1 MRTRIELGTSG
12 DIELFEDISTPLNFT
27 IADIRTPETRQGSY
41 SKTISIPGSK
51 QNNKLLGHIFDIN
64 IGDCTF
70 NPKIKTP
77 ARLYINDIP
86 QLTGYMQ
93 LLKIKKLDN
102 YKIEYEVAIFGKSS
116 NIFLEI
122 GDGLLTDLNY
132 NEFDHLYSR
141 DEQEGSWT
149 QDYTYGYV
157 YPLID
162 YGFDTDINK
171 YDTEHLFPAT
181 YVRTYVDKIFEG
193 AGYTYQSS
201 FFDSDLFKKLIIPY
215 NGTNLKLSGAQ
226 TEARVFNAYDNTLR
240 TYTGAVTGTNSGG
253 SPVTQL
259 TIANET
265 NDPSNQFNTS
275 TYIATIAN
283 SGYYNLYATVEFYLS
298 ATSSTTFPAA
308 PTQGY
313 LRVERKPNGSSI
325 WNVINSN
332 SSAAIGFY
340 PASSGDISSTYSIY
354 CGTGNV
360 FLAQGDQLRLRF
372 FTAANGIVGASY
384 DIKVPA
390 VVFENSVINS
400 GLVEGNTI
408 DYNQAI
414 PPNIK
419 QKDFLI
425 SLIRMF
431 NLYVD
436 VDKDNDKKLIIEPRD
451 DFYSSGSIKDWTYKL
466 DISRDLEY
474 TPLGDLNFRRS
485 KYTYKKDVDKYNK
498 QYEDTWKE
506 VYGEYVYDNGNEFY
520 TNESKTEIIFSPTP
534 ICDDVS
540 SNRVVPRLWKEESNG
555 QIKPSQFNL
564 RILYWGGL
572 LSCNVD
578 WVHTAR
584 GAADVS
590 RSTYPYAGH
599 VDNPVTP
606 TLDLSFGVPREI
618 YYYTNQYTN
627 NNLFN
632 RYHKKFIEEITN
644 KDSKVVVGY
653 FHLTPLDI
661 LLLDFRDEFY
671 FDNQRFRLNKIY
683 DYNPIVN
690 EITKCEFIK
699 VKESSQFVAETIT
712 VNGFGTASGA
722 VVTSPFLGND
732 VIVRYD
738 NNETQRGDS
747 GSGNTFGSGVK
758 SYLGNGQDNYVHDY
772 SRNVAL
778 INSSGDT
785 VYAGLKNVT
794 LINTNDVTVTSGDV
808 AFING
813 APIPSMIPLYSPI
826 KTITSNYNLFVYDGT
841 LLCDCTAGNITINLT
856 YTQEQYAKQWVQF
869 TTNGTVITV
878 YFTKIINVKKIDSTA
893 NTVTLDPAGSATI
906 DGQLTQVLSTQY
918 DNITIQ
924 WDGTNWHIL

>member
-171 YDTEHLFPAT
+171 YDVEHLFPAT

-201 FFDSDLFKKLIIPY
+201 FFDSTFFKKLIIPY
-215 NGTNLKLSGAQ
+215 NGTNLKLTGAQ
-226 TEARVFNAYDNTLR
+226 LDARLFSAFDSTLR
-240 TYTGAVTGTNSGG
+240 TYFPNSNPTPTNI
-253 SPVTQL
+253 L
-259 TIANET
+259 TIASET
-265 NDPSNQFNTS
+265 NDPSNQYNTG
-275 TYIATIAN
+275 TYTWTVAN
-283 SGYYNLYATVEFYLS
+283 TGYYNIYGSMDYYHYNNDLGSPGYVTTKLS
-298 ATSSTTFPAA
+298 CKVNNTFI
-308 PTQGY
+308 
-313 LRVERKPNGSSI
+313 GSNFNI
-325 WNVINSN
+325 IDCNFF
-332 SSAAIGFY
+332 SAV
-340 PASSGDISSTYSIY
+340 GDISSTGNIY
-354 CGTGNV
+354 LGLGNI
-360 FLAQGDQLRLRF
+360 FLTAGDTVKMYISSEPQNF
-372 FTAANGIVGASY
+372 YYNY
-384 DIKVPA
+384 QDKVSA
-390 VVFENSVINS
+390 VVFENSAINS
-400 GLVEGNTI
+400 GLYSGSTI
-408 DYNQAI
+408 DYNAVI

-419 QKDFLI
+419 QKDFLT
-425 SLIRMF
+425 SLIKMF

-451 DFYSSGSIKDWTYKL
+451 DFYSSGSIKDWSYKL

-474 TPLGDLNFRRS
+474 TPLGDLNFRRL
-485 KYTYKKDVDKYNK
+485 KYQYKKDTDKYNK
-498 QYEDTWKE
+498 LYEDTWKE
-506 VYGEYVYDNGNEFY
+506 VYGEYIHDTGNEFY
-520 TNESKTEIIFSPTP
+520 TNESKTEVIFSPTP

-540 SNRVVPRLWKEESNG
+540 SNRVVPRLWKEESGG
-555 QIKPSQFNL
+555 QIKPSQFNI

-572 LSCNVD
+572 LSTNVD

-606 TLDLSFGVPREI
+606 TLDLSFGVPKEI
-618 YYYTNQYTN
+618 YYYTNQYTD

-699 VKESSQFVAETIT
+699 VKESRPFIASTIDVTGYGVTSGTIT
-712 VNGFGTASGA
+712 L
-722 VVTSPFLGND
+722 SPFLGM
-732 VIVRYD
+732 D
-738 NNETQRGDS
+738 NITERNNNTRVDGDT
-747 GSGNTFGSGVK
+747 GSGNTFGSGVR
-758 SYLGNGQDNYVHDY
+758 SYIGNGQDNYVHDY

-778 INSSGDT
+778 INSSGST
-785 VYAGLKNVT
+785 IYAGLENVA
-794 LINTNDVTVTSGDV
+794 LINSDDVTVTSGDV
-808 AFING
+808 TFVNSV
-813 APIPSMIPLYSPI
+813 PVPSIIPLYAPI
-826 KTITSNYNLFVYDGT
+826 KTVYANYDTLITDSTILVDAS
-841 LLCDCTAGNITINLT
+841 AGNVTISVNFLLT
-856 YTQEQYAKQWVQF
+856 EYLQNWVQF
-869 TTNGTVITV
+869 SSGGSTLTV
-878 YFTKIINVKKIDSTA
+878 FQTKILNIKKIDSSA
-893 NTVTLDPAGSATI
+893 NTVTIDPAGSATI
-906 DGQLTQVLSTQY
+906 DGSLTKVLTTQY
-918 DNITIQ
+918 DNLTIQ

>member
-122 GDGLLTDLNY
+122 GDGLLTDLDY
-132 NEFDHLYSR
+132 TEFNHQYSR
-141 DEQEGSWT
+141 DEQEVSWT

-171 YDTEHLFPAT
+171 YDVEHLFPAT
-181 YVRTYVDKIFEG
+181 YVRTYLDKIFEG

-201 FFDSDLFKKLIIPY
+201 FFDSTFFKKLIIPY

-226 TEARVFNAYDNTLR
+226 VEARIFNAYDSTLR
-240 TYTGAVTGTNSGG
+240 SYAGNSV
-253 SPVTQL
+253 PVTL
-259 TIANET
+259 TIASET
-265 NDPSNQFNTS
+265 NDPSNQFNTA
-275 TYIATIAN
+275 TYKATIAN
-283 SGYYNLYATVEFYLS
+283 SGYYNVYGVINYYLESTGAATGVSDTRVNLQLYHT
-298 ATSSTTFPAA
+298 
-308 PTQGY
+308 
-313 LRVERKPNGSSI
+313 PNGSPFS
-325 WNVINSN
+325 NVLNGNFQDFSWFPTG
-332 SSAAIGFY
+332 AGQTAT
-340 PASSGDISSTYSIY
+340 SGDIYL
-354 CGTGNV
+354 GTGNV
-360 FLAQGDQLRLRF
+360 YLGQGDVIELKIWSL
-372 FTAANGIVGASY
+372 TNNTIVAPHN
-384 DIKVPA
+384 IKVTD
-390 VVFENSVINS
+390 VVFENSVVNS
-400 GLVEGNTI
+400 GLVSGNTV

-419 QKDFLI
+419 QKDFLT
-425 SLIRMF
+425 SLIKMF

-451 DFYSSGSIKDWTYKL
+451 DFYSSGSIKDWSYKL

-474 TPLGDLNFRRS
+474 TPLGDLNFRRL
-485 KYTYKKDVDKYNK
+485 KYQYKKDTDKYNK
-498 QYEDTWKE
+498 LYEDTWKE
-506 VYGEYVYDNGNEFY
+506 VYGEYVHDTGNEFY

-540 SNRVVPRLWKEESNG
+540 SNRVVPRLWKEESGG
-555 QIKPSQFNL
+555 QIKPSQFNI

-572 LSCNVD
+572 IANNVD
-578 WVHTAR
+578 WIHTAR
-584 GAADVS
+584 GGADVS

-606 TLDLSFGVPREI
+606 TLDLSFGVPKEI
-618 YYYTNQYTN
+618 YYYTNQYTD

-699 VKESSQFVAETIT
+699 VKESRPFIASTIDVTGYGVTSGTIT
-712 VNGFGTASGA
+712 LSPFFGTD
-722 VVTSPFLGND
+722 N
-732 VIVRYD
+732 IVER
-738 NNETQRGDS
+738 NNNTRVDGDS
-747 GSGNTFGSGVK
+747 GSGNTFGSGVR
-758 SYLGNGQDNYVHDY
+758 SYMGNGQDNYVHDY
-772 SRNVAL
+772 TSNIAL
-778 INSSGDT
+778 INSSGST
-785 VYAGLKNVT
+785 IYAGLENVT
-794 LINTNDVTVTSGDV
+794 LINTNNTTVSSGDV
-808 AFING
+808 VFINHV
-813 APIPSMIPLYSPI
+813 PMPSIVPLYSSI
-826 KTITSNYNLFVYDGT
+826 KTVYADYNT
-841 LLCDCTAGNITINLT
+841 LVTDSTILVDASAGRNVTINVNFLLT
-856 YTQEQYAKQWVQF
+856 EYLQNWVNF
-869 TTNGTVITV
+869 TFGTTNLTV
-878 YFTKIINVKKIDSTA
+878 FQTKILNIKKIDSSA
-893 NTVTLDPAGSATI
+893 NTVTIDPDGSATI
-906 DGQLTQVLSTQY
+906 DGSATKTLTTQY
-918 DNITIQ
+918 ESIMIQ
-924 WDGTNWHIL
+924 WDGTNWYKIA

>member
-171 YDTEHLFPAT
+171 YDVEHLFPAT

-201 FFDSDLFKKLIIPY
+201 FFDSTFFKKLIIPY

-226 TEARVFNAYDNTLR
+226 VEARVFNAYDSTTR
-240 TYTGAVTGTNSGG
+240 TYTGGAAA
-253 SPVTQL
+253 
-259 TIANET
+259 ANLIVASET
-265 NDPSNQFNTS
+265 NDPSNQYNTA
-275 TYIATIAN
+275 TYTWTVAN
-283 SGYYNLYATVEFYLS
+283 SGYYNVYGVINYYLES
-298 ATSSTTFPAA
+298 TGATTFPAS
-308 PTQGY
+308 PTQTY
-313 LRVERKPNGSSI
+313 LRLVKNSTTVLGS
-325 WNVINSN
+325 NFDTL
-332 SSAAIGFY
+332 GFY
-340 PASSGDISSTYSIY
+340 PSGAGETSSGDIYL
-354 CGTGNV
+354 GVGNV
-360 FLAQGDQLRLRF
+360 LLLAGDTLKLQIYSQAGG
-372 FTAANGIVGASY
+372 TASLPPSN
-384 DIKVPA
+384 IKVTDA
-390 VVFENSVINS
+390 VFENSVVNS
-400 GLVEGNTI
+400 GLVSGNTV

-419 QKDFLI
+419 QKDFLT
-425 SLIRMF
+425 SLIKMF

-451 DFYSSGSIKDWTYKL
+451 DFYSSGSIKDWSYKL

-474 TPLGDLNFRRS
+474 TPLGDLNFRRL
-485 KYTYKKDVDKYNK
+485 KYQYKKDTDKYNK
-498 QYEDTWKE
+498 LYEDTWKE
-506 VYGEYVYDNGNEFY
+506 VYGEYIHDTGNEFY
-520 TNESKTEIIFSPTP
+520 TNESKTEVIFSPTP

-540 SNRVVPRLWKEESNG
+540 SNRVVPRLWKEESGG
-555 QIKPSQFNL
+555 QIKPSQFNI

-572 LSCNVD
+572 LSTNVD
-578 WVHTAR
+578 WIHTAR

-618 YYYTNQYTN
+618 YYYTNQYTD

-699 VKESSQFVAETIT
+699 VKESRPFIASTIDVTGYGVTSGTIT
-712 VNGFGTASGA
+712 LSPFFGTD
-722 VVTSPFLGND
+722 N
-732 VIVRYD
+732 IVER
-738 NNETQRGDS
+738 NNNTRVDGDS
-747 GSGNTFGSGVK
+747 GSGNTFGSGVR
-758 SYLGNGQDNYVHDY
+758 SYIGNGQDNYVHDY
-772 SRNVAL
+772 NRNVAL

-794 LINTNDVTVTSGDV
+794 LINSDDITVSSGDIV
-808 AFING
+808 VVNN
-813 APIPSMIPLYSPI
+813 IPQPSIVPLYSAF
-826 KTITSNYNLFVYDGT
+826 KFLTGVITYDITVLDST
-841 LLCDCTAGNITINLT
+841 LLVDCSRGDVTINLR
-856 YTQEQYAKQWVQF
+856 YDLEEYAKAWFQLQYFGVTQ
-869 TTNGTVITV
+869 TVL
-878 YFTKIINVKKIDSTA
+878 FTKIVNIIKYDGGGHKVIIQADTGKTIN
-893 NTVTLDPAGSATI
+893 GSATYE
-906 DGQLTQVLSTQY
+906 LTNSYEAVML
-918 DNITIQ
+918 Q
-924 WDGTNWHIL
+924 WDGTNWYKIA

>member
-171 YDTEHLFPAT
+171 YDVEHLFPAT

-201 FFDSDLFKKLIIPY
+201 FFDSTFFKKLIIPY

-226 TEARVFNAYDNTLR
+226 TEARVFNAYDSTTR
-240 TYTGAVTGTNSGG
+240 TYTGGAAA
-253 SPVTQL
+253 
-259 TIANET
+259 ANLIVASET
-265 NDPSNQFNTS
+265 NDTSNQFNTA
-275 TYIATIAN
+275 TYTWTVAN
-283 SGYYNLYATVEFYLS
+283 SGYYNVYGVINYYLES
-298 ATSSTTFPAA
+298 TGATTFPAS
-308 PTQGY
+308 PTETY
-313 LRVERKPNGSSI
+313 LRLVKNSTTVLGS
-325 WNVINSN
+325 NFDTL
-332 SSAAIGFY
+332 GFY
-340 PASSGDISSTYSIY
+340 PSGAGETSSGDIYL
-354 CGTGNV
+354 GVGNV
-360 FLAQGDQLRLRF
+360 LLLAGDTLKLQIYSQAGG
-372 FTAANGIVGASY
+372 TASLPPSN
-384 DIKVPA
+384 IKVTDA
-390 VVFENSVINS
+390 VFENSVVNS
-400 GLVEGNTI
+400 GLVSGNTV

-419 QKDFLI
+419 QKDFLT
-425 SLIRMF
+425 SLIKMF

-451 DFYSSGSIKDWTYKL
+451 DFYSSGSIKDWSYKL

-474 TPLGDLNFRRS
+474 TPLGDLNFRRL
-485 KYTYKKDVDKYNK
+485 KYQYKKDTDKYNK
-498 QYEDTWKE
+498 LYEDTWKE
-506 VYGEYVYDNGNEFY
+506 VYGEYVHDTGNEFY
-520 TNESKTEIIFSPTP
+520 TNESKTEVIFSPTP

-540 SNRVVPRLWKEESNG
+540 SNRVVPRLWKEESGG
-555 QIKPSQFNL
+555 QIKPSQFNI

-572 LSCNVD
+572 LSTNVD

-606 TLDLSFGVPREI
+606 TLDLSFGVPKEI
-618 YYYTNQYTN
+618 YYYTNQYTD

-699 VKESSQFVAETIT
+699 VKESRPFIASTIDVTGYGVTSGTIT
-712 VNGFGTASGA
+712 L
-722 VVTSPFLGND
+722 SPFLGM
-732 VIVRYD
+732 D
-738 NNETQRGDS
+738 NITERNNNTRVDGDT
-747 GSGNTFGSGVK
+747 GSGNTFGSGVR
-758 SYLGNGQDNYVHDY
+758 SYIGNGQDNYVHDY

-794 LINTNDVTVTSGDV
+794 LINSDDITVSSGDV
-808 AFING
+808 VFVNHV
-813 APIPSMIPLYSPI
+813 PMPSIVPLYSSI
-826 KTITSNYNLFVYDGT
+826 KTVYADYNT
-841 LLCDCTAGNITINLT
+841 LVTDSTILVDASAGNVTINVNFLLT
-856 YTQEQYAKQWVQF
+856 EYLENWVNF
-869 TTNGTVITV
+869 TFGTTNLTV
-878 YFTKIINVKKIDSTA
+878 FQTKILNIKKIDSSA
-893 NTVTLDPAGSATI
+893 NTVTIDPAGSATI
-906 DGQLTQVLSTQY
+906 DGSLTKVLTTQY
-918 DNITIQ
+918 DNLTIQ